1 MEEEMKHEQASSA
14 KNKRPAT
21 IEKLMEAI
29 RNEGG
34 RFLQQDNMG
43 CWVEVD
49 EKSVKEKVARA
60 FRTRLRNA
68 SSEFK
73 QQHRAN

>member
-1 MEEEMKHEQASSA
+1 MMEEEMKLTEDSSLVKGQLLA
-14 KNKRPAT
+14 I

-34 RFLQQDNMG
+34 RFLQQDNVG

-49 EKSVKEKVARA
+49 EEAVHEKVGRAFRA
-60 FRTRLRNA
+60 FRTRWG
-68 SSEFK
+68 SSK
-73 QQHRAN
+73 QKS